1 MQTYKGL
8 TEQEVLESRAKYGS
22 NDLTPPKRESWVKM
36 LLGKFNDPIIKL
48 LLFATLLSMITGY
61 FHGSMVESFGI
72 IIAVLLATILSFLNE
87 YKAGKE
93 FDILNQVNDT
103 VPVKV
108 FRDGKACEIPKNEV
122 VVGDVVVIA
131 QGDEVPADGRLTS
144 SMDLAVNESSLNGES
159 KDSSKTHVKV
169 DSYTGAYSP
178 NNVYRGTNVT
188 QGDGV
193 FIVEKVGDETELGKT
208 ARHASEIT
216 GGETPLNRQLNK
228 LSKFI
233 GKAGFIIAG
242 ATFIALT
249 VRDLALG
256 ILTFEAT
263 LDNLSILLSFF
274 MIAVTLIVV
283 AVPEGLAM
291 SVTLS
296 LAYSMRRMTADH
308 TLVRKMHACETMG
321 AATVIC
327 TDKTGTLTQNRMRV
341 QYCSAEA
348 DENFARAV
356 ALNSTAFIEENNGEY
371 TAIGNP
377 TEGAILTFT
386 CEKGFDY
393 KSYREKYAIL
403 KRLPFNTERKYMATM
418 VEGALYVKGAP
429 EILWGFCKV
438 ADSDKDKVR
447 EYQAKGM
454 RCLAFA
460 SCPIDDNDAR
470 REIEEI
476 IGEGK
481 LSYTGFVAIADPI
494 RSDVPAAMA
503 ECLRAGI
510 KVKIVT
516 GDTSLT
522 AIEIARQAGLWSE
535 SDTDDMFI
543 TGREFQELDDEKASE
558 VAAKIKVMSRA
569 RPADKMRLVKLLQQM
584 GEVVAVTGDGT
595 NDAPALNYAD
605 VGLSMG
611 TGTSVAKA
619 ASDIIL
625 LDDSFTSVVKAV
637 TWGRSIYLNI
647 QKFIQFQLTINLL
660 ALLTALIG
668 PFVGVELP
676 LTVTQ
681 MLWVNLIMDTFAA
694 LALATEPA
702 LNALMKNKPRKVDA
716 FIVNRIMRRN
726 IISQGLV
733 FLAVLLYLL
742 FRFNSDGVM
751 SVKELSI
758 FFTFF
763 VMLQFWNLFNARC
776 LGSNN
781 SAFSNLGGNRSFL
794 MIVAI
799 ILLLQI
805 VIVQFGGEFFRT
817 EPLSFKEWIVIIAST
832 SLVLVAGEIVRG
844 IRRLNARE
852 K

>member
-1 MQTYKGL
+1 
-8 TEQEVLESRAKYGS
+8 
-22 NDLTPPKRESWVKM
+22 
-36 LLGKFNDPIIKL
+36 
-48 LLFATLLSMITGY
+48 
-61 FHGSMVESFGI
+61 
-72 IIAVLLATILSFLNE
+72 
-87 YKAGKE
+87 
-93 FDILNQVNDT
+93 
-103 VPVKV
+103 
-108 FRDGKACEIPKNEV
+108 
-122 VVGDVVVIA
+122 
-131 QGDEVPADGRLTS
+131 
-144 SMDLAVNESSLNGES
+144 
-159 KDSSKTHVKV
+159 
-169 DSYTGAYSP
+169 
-178 NNVYRGTNVT
+178 
-188 QGDGV
+188 
-193 FIVEKVGDETELGKT
+193 
-208 ARHASEIT
+208 
-216 GGETPLNRQLNK
+216 
-228 LSKFI
+228 
-233 GKAGFIIAG
+233 
-242 ATFIALT
+242 
-249 VRDLALG
+249 
-256 ILTFEAT
+256 
-263 LDNLSILLSFF
+263 
-274 MIAVTLIVV
+274 
-283 AVPEGLAM
+283 
-291 SVTLS
+291 
-296 LAYSMRRMTADH
+296 
-308 TLVRKMHACETMG
+308 
-321 AATVIC
+321 
-327 TDKTGTLTQNRMRV
+327 
-341 QYCSAEA
+341 
-348 DENFARAV
+348 
-356 ALNSTAFIEENNGEY
+356 
-371 TAIGNP
+371 
-377 TEGAILTFT
+377 
-386 CEKGFDY
+386 
-393 KSYREKYAIL
+393 
-403 KRLPFNTERKYMATM
+403 MATM

-611 TGTSVAKA
+611 TGTSVAKE

-637 TWGRSIYLNI
+637 KWGRSIYLNI

>member
-159 KDSSKTHVKV
+159 KDSNKTHVKV

-348 DENFARAV
+348 DENFARAA

-481 LSYTGFVAIADPI
+481 LSYMGFVAIADPI

-611 TGTSVAKA
+611 TGTSVAKE

-637 TWGRSIYLNI
+637 KWGRSIYLNI

-726 IISQGLV
+726 ILSQGLV

>member
-159 KDSSKTHVKV
+159 KDSNKTHVKV

-348 DENFARAV
+348 DENFARAA

-522 AIEIARQAGLWSE
+522 AIEIARQTGLWSE

-611 TGTSVAKA
+611 TGTSVAKE

-637 TWGRSIYLNI
+637 KWGRSIYLNI

-763 VMLQFWNLFNARC
+763 VMLQFWNLFNAR
-776 LGSNN
+776 
-781 SAFSNLGGNRSFL
+781 
-794 MIVAI
+794 
-799 ILLLQI
+799 
-805 VIVQFGGEFFRT
+805 
-817 EPLSFKEWIVIIAST
+817 
-832 SLVLVAGEIVRG
+832 
-844 IRRLNARE
+844 
-852 K
+852 